1 MMTARY
7 RAFLSYSHRDA
18 AVARRVHGALEG
30 WRVDAGLVGRATPV
44 GAVPATLRPVFR
56 DREDLAGGGQ
66 LSDAIRAALADSA
79 CLIVLCSPAAAA
91 SDYVD
96 AEIRAFQA
104 LGRSAR
110 IIPLIVDGEPGSDE
124 AACFPPALCA
134 PPGAGG
140 DALARLDAPLAADAR
155 EHGDGFRRA
164 LAKVV
169 AGVLGLPFDEVARR
183 AERAARR
190 RQRVLVAVAA
200 MMSVLALAAGGFG
213 WLAEQRRAEAEHNY
227 QAAVSAADAILGEV
241 GEELIRVEGIGL
253 DTTRRVIG
261 RASQVFD
268 DLSAALPDAR
278 ELKLSKIAA
287 LLVFAK
293 AYGAKGDH
301 AGELG
306 AAREGVDAAV
316 ALQAARPDDEG
327 VRMVLAMARRVLG
340 MALASRGDKVE
351 AIEVLQAAVDGFD
364 SLAGDADAPGARYEH
379 GNALLSLSMLL
390 VDSARADAAAAADS
404 YLARA
409 IAEADAMAAA
419 DPDDMRYRA
428 LRITTRTAQADRLRR
443 AGDAAAARAAYVDVE
458 AALRDEVARSP
469 DVPQFRA
476 MLSAVHTQL
485 ADVLDALGDAAG
497 AQAVRERA
505 AATVARLARR
515 DGENRSMRAQHAGN
529 LAVQGEALAREG
541 KVDAAVALFAESQA
555 TLEALLAS
563 QPEDAGAALALDL
576 ALSRA
581 ATAFNAEGYYE
592 SAEAAARRLL
602 DLREA
607 ALARTPADA
616 EAVASVLRAL
626 HALAEAVEGG
636 GALAAALALR
646 ERQLT
651 LEAQLAAQGVE
662 RRSLRAEVH
671 FAAGVL
677 AWRLSRR
684 AEAIPH
690 YAQHNALLRALLAEA
705 PQERNLRIRLGHGL
719 LNLGELRVLTGDA
732 AGARAAFDACL
743 QVRQALV
750 DAGADAPA
758 RLTELAWAQARLAQF
773 GDDPAARWAAVESL
787 LVRADAAL
795 PLGDLEEE
803 LLTVARIVGASRALR

>member
-1 MMTARY
+1 
-7 RAFLSYSHRDA
+7 
-18 AVARRVHGALEG
+18 
-30 WRVDAGLVGRATPV
+30 
-44 GAVPATLRPVFR
+44 
-56 DREDLAGGGQ
+56 
-66 LSDAIRAALADSA
+66 
-79 CLIVLCSPAAAA
+79 
-91 SDYVD
+91 
-96 AEIRAFQA
+96 
-104 LGRSAR
+104 
-110 IIPLIVDGEPGSDE
+110 
-124 AACFPPALCA
+124 
-134 PPGAGG
+134 
-140 DALARLDAPLAADAR
+140 
-155 EHGDGFRRA
+155 
-164 LAKVV
+164 
-169 AGVLGLPFDEVARR
+169 
-183 AERAARR
+183 
-190 RQRVLVAVAA
+190 
-200 MMSVLALAAGGFG
+200 
-213 WLAEQRRAEAEHNY
+213 
-227 QAAVSAADAILGEV
+227 
-241 GEELIRVEGIGL
+241 
-253 DTTRRVIG
+253 
-261 RASQVFD
+261 
-268 DLSAALPDAR
+268 
-278 ELKLSKIAA
+278 
-287 LLVFAK
+287 
-293 AYGAKGDH
+293 
-301 AGELG
+301 
-306 AAREGVDAAV
+306 
-316 ALQAARPDDEG
+316 
-327 VRMVLAMARRVLG
+327 
-340 MALASRGDKVE
+340 
-351 AIEVLQAAVDGFD
+351 
-364 SLAGDADAPGARYEH
+364 
-379 GNALLSLSMLL
+379 
-390 VDSARADAAAAADS
+390 
-404 YLARA
+404 
-409 IAEADAMAAA
+409 
-419 DPDDMRYRA
+419 
-428 LRITTRTAQADRLRR
+428 
-443 AGDAAAARAAYVDVE
+443 DVE
-458 AALRDEVARSP
+458 AALRDEVVRNP

-485 ADVLDALGDAAG
+485 AEVLDALGDAAG